1 MWWRSHWTLS
11 PPRLRIPVICASLT
25 SPPISKE
32 IPSEIHQEPKNP
44 SLIAAEFE
52 KKISQR
58 VVVYSA
64 FPKSGSQST
73 LEMIRQILGKGT
85 SLYIPKTHPGFGHNV
100 ISPDKLPKFRRFF
113 SPCLIYGHI
122 PPTGYNIAQLEKVSS
137 SPWFVSIRG
146 LKDVVVSYK
155 EHVDQTGIGPL
166 DYRLPG
172 LSEGLVEWKVM
183 RDEMKYSFIIRY
195 IMPWYVRFVAGWQF
209 VGKTRPVR
217 FIRFEDVVDNPVE
230 TQETI
235 ASDLKMDSG
244 RDFHG
249 QTMPRVNFNLGEK
262 NRGSFKLNPEH
273 CLELERLLEFY
284 PEIRDVELGEYLMQS
299 S

>member
-1 MWWRSHWTLS
+1 
-11 PPRLRIPVICASLT
+11 VSLT
-25 SPPISKE
+25 SPPLSTEIS
-32 IPSEIHQEPKNP
+32 SEIHQEPK
-44 SLIAAEFE
+44 SHSQIAAEGE
-52 KKISQR
+52 KKIFHH

-73 LEMIRQILGKGT
+73 LEMIRQTMGRGT
-85 SLYIPKTHPGFGHNV
+85 SIYIPKSHSGFGHNV
-100 ISPDKLPKFRRFF
+100 ISPGKLPKFRRFF

-122 PPTGYNIAQLEKVSS
+122 TPTGYNIAQLEKVSS

-172 LSEGLVEWKVM
+172 LSEGLVDWNGM
-183 RDEMKYSFIIRY
+183 RDELKYSFIIRY

-209 VGKTRPVR
+209 VGKTRRVR
-217 FIRFEDVVDNPVE
+217 FIRFEEVVDSPVE
-230 TQETI
+230 TLEKI
-235 ASDLKMDSG
+235 ASDLQMDSG

-249 QTMPRVNFNLGEK
+249 QTMPHVNFNLGEK
-262 NRGSFKLNPEH
+262 NRGNSKLNSEH
-273 CLELERLLEFY
+273 CLELARLLEFY
-284 PEIRDVELGEYLMQS
+284 PEIRDLELGEYLMQKS
-299 S
+299 